1 MVRGAQPQRC
11 PSGIKPAGLVLELM
25 PETLE
30 LLVWFKKEE
39 LGHKDS
45 LQKMIFCPGIIKL
58 TRFGLFLVFIN
69 SVDTGSC
76 S

>member
-11 PSGIKPAGLVLELM
+11 PSGIKPAGFVLELM

-30 LLVWFKKEE
+30 LLVWLKKEA

>member
-1 MVRGAQPQRC
+1 
-11 PSGIKPAGLVLELM
+11 M

-58 TRFGLFLVFIN
+58 TGFGLFLVFIN
-69 SVDTGSC
+69 SMGSY